1 MFQYFPTNYVWSLST
16 MIALTHGGNIGEVDA
31 MCAPILEAARAGDD
45 PGTMAFYEAWKGG
58 GDQLIALADGDLAE
72 GHRLSAGEKL
82 GRAALYYAIAERMQ
96 AHGFEHRLAMYRR
109 SLELFAQS
117 RELGRENCERV
128 EIPYGDIHLAG
139 LLVRAEGMN
148 RAAAE
153 AAGPAPIVVV
163 MNGLDS
169 TKEMLQ
175 KSVMGTM
182 FARRGLATLFVDQPG
197 TGEALRLHGLPA
209 VANTEVWASKI
220 VDWLMQ
226 RPDVDPRRIGALGV
240 SLGGYYCPRAVAFE
254 PRFACGAVWG
264 ANHDWREVQQ
274 ARLKRE
280 GENPVPHYWKHVQ
293 WVFGAKD
300 MDDFFAKAEA
310 MHLNGV
316 LDRIR
321 VPFLVTHGENDRQ
334 IPLKYAH
341 QTFEQLTHCPKKD
354 LFIFTSA
361 GKGGGGGIEH
371 SSLDNPWNA
380 GNQIADW
387 LAEQLGGTVA

>member
-31 MCAPILEAARAGDD
+31 MCAGILESSRAGDD
-45 PGTMAFYEAWKGG
+45 PGTQAFYEAWKGG
-58 GDQLIALADGDLAE
+58 GDKLIALADDDIAQ
-72 GHRLSAGEKL
+72 GHKLSAGEKL
-82 GRAALYYAIAERMQ
+82 GRAALYYSIAERMQ
-96 AHGFEHRLAMYRR
+96 AHGFEARLAMYRR
-109 SLELFAQS
+109 SLELFTQA
-117 RELGRENCERV
+117 RELARENCVRV
-128 EIPYGDIHLAG
+128 EIPYRNAHIAG
-139 LLVRAEGMN
+139 LLVRAEN
-148 RAAAE
+148 APAR
-153 AAGPAPIVVV
+153 APIVVI

-169 TKEMLQ
+169 TKEILQ

-182 FARRGLATLFVDQPG
+182 FARRGVSALFVDQPG
-197 TGEALRLHGLPA
+197 TGEALRLHNMPA
-209 VANTEVWASKI
+209 VHDTEVWAAKI
-220 VDWLMQ
+220 VDWLAQ
-226 RPDVDPRRIGALGV
+226 RPDVDPQRIGALGV

-264 ANHDWREVQQ
+264 ANHDWRAVQQ
-274 ARLKRE
+274 ARKKRE

-300 MDDFFAKAEA
+300 LDDFFVKAEA

-341 QTFEQLTHCPKKD
+341 QTYEQLVNSPKRD
-354 LFIFTSA
+354 LMVFTA
-361 GKGGGGGIEH
+361 REGGVEH
-371 SSLDNPWNA
+371 SSLDNPFNA
-380 GNQIADW
+380 GNAIADW
-387 LAEQLGGTVA
+387 LAEQLGGSTT

>member
-1 MFQYFPTNYVWSLST
+1 MFQYFPSNYVWSLST

-31 MCAPILEAARAGDD
+31 MCAPLREAARAGDD
-45 PGTMAFYEAWKGG
+45 PGTLAFYEAWKDG
-58 GDQLIALADGDLAE
+58 GDKLIALAEADLAK
-72 GHRLSAGEKL
+72 GHKLSAGEKL
-82 GRAALYYAIAERMQ
+82 GRAGLYYGIAERMQ
-96 AHGFEHRLAMYRR
+96 AHGFEQRLAMYQR
-109 SLELFAQS
+109 SLALFAQS
-117 RELGRENCERV
+117 RALARENCERV
-128 EIPYGDIHLAG
+128 EMPYGDAHLSA
-139 LLVRAEGMN
+139 LYVRAEN
-148 RAAAE
+148 VS
-153 AAGPAPIVVV
+153 GPAPIVVV

-182 FARRGLATLFVDQPG
+182 FARRGLSALFVDQPG
-197 TGEALRLHGLPA
+197 TGEALRLHNLPA
-209 VANTEVWASKI
+209 VPETEVWASRI
-220 VDWLMQ
+220 VDWLVQ
-226 RPDVDPRRIGALGV
+226 RPDVDAGRIGALGV

-300 MDDFFAKAEA
+300 IDDFLAKAEA

-316 LDRIR
+316 LDRIH

-341 QTFEQLTHCPKKD
+341 QTYEQLVNSPRRD
-354 LFIFTSA
+354 LMIFTA
-361 GKGGGGGIEH
+361 REGGVEH
-371 SSLDNPWNA
+371 SSLDNPHNA
-380 GNQIADW
+380 GNRIADW
-387 LAEQLGGTVA
+387 LAEQLGGNVA

>member
-31 MCAPILEAARAGDD
+31 MCGPILEAARAGDD
-45 PGTMAFYEAWKGG
+45 PGTLAFYEAWKGG
-58 GDQLIALADGDLAE
+58 GDRLIALAEADMAR
-72 GHRLSAGEKL
+72 GHKLSAGEKY
-82 GRAALYYAIAERMQ
+82 GRAALYYGIAERMQ
-96 AHGFEHRLAMYRR
+96 AHGFEARLAMYQR
-109 SLELFAQS
+109 SLELFALA
-117 RELGRENCERV
+117 REHGRENCERV
-128 EIPYGDIHLAG
+128 ELPYGDSHLAG
-139 LLVRAEGMN
+139 LLVRAEGLQPGQ
-148 RAAAE
+148 R
-153 AAGPAPIVVV
+153 APIVLV

-169 TKEMLQ
+169 TKEMLA
-175 KSVMGTM
+175 KSVMGSM
-182 FARRGLATLFVDQPG
+182 FARRGLSALFIDQPG
-197 TGEALRLHGLPA
+197 TGEALRLQGLHA

-220 VDWLMQ
+220 VDWLLQ
-226 RPDVDPRRIGALGV
+226 RPDVDPQRIGALGV

-264 ANHDWREVQQ
+264 ANHDWRAVQQ

-300 MDDFFAKAEA
+300 MDDFFTKAEA

-341 QTFEQLTHCPKKD
+341 QTYEQLVNCPKKD
-354 LFIFTSA
+354 LFIFDART
-361 GKGGGGGIEH
+361 GGVEH
-371 SSLDNPWNA
+371 SSLDNPNNA

-387 LAEQLGGTVA
+387 LAEQLSGTTV

>member
-45 PGTMAFYEAWKGG
+45 PGTQAFYAAWKGG
-58 GDQLIALADGDLAE
+58 GDQLVELADEDLVR
-72 GHRLSAGEKL
+72 GRQLSAGEKL
-82 GRAALYYAIAERMQ
+82 GRAALYYGIAERMQ
-96 AHGFEHRLAMYRR
+96 AHGDEHRLAMYRR
-109 SLELFAQS
+109 SLALFEQS
-117 RELGRENCERV
+117 RTLGRENCQRV
-128 EIPYGDIHLAG
+128 EIPYGDAHLSG
-139 LLVRAEGMN
+139 LYVRAEGL
-148 RAAAE
+148 
-153 AAGPAPIVVV
+153 AAGERAPIVVV

-175 KSVMGTM
+175 KSVMGTL
-182 FARRGLATLFVDQPG
+182 FARRGLSALFVDQPG
-197 TGEALRLHGLPA
+197 TGEALRLHGMPA
-209 VANTEVWASKI
+209 VHNTEVWAAKI
-220 VDWLMQ
+220 VDWLEQ
-226 RPDVDPRRIGALGV
+226 HPEVDPRRIGALGV
-240 SLGGYYCPRAVAFE
+240 SLGGYYCPRALAFE

-293 WVFGAKD
+293 WVFGARD
-300 MDDFFAKAEA
+300 MDDFFTKAEH

-316 LDRIR
+316 LERIR

-341 QTFEQLTHCPKKD
+341 QTFEQLVNCPQKD
-354 LFIFTSA
+354 LIVFTA
-361 GKGGGGGIEH
+361 REGGVEH
-371 SSLDNPWNA
+371 SSLDNPNNA
-380 GNQIADW
+380 GNLIADW
-387 LAEQLGGTVA
+387 LAEQLGGTTV

>member
-16 MIALTHGGNIGEVDA
+16 MIALNHGGSIGEVDA
-31 MCAPILEAARAGDD
+31 MCKPLLEAAQAGDD
-45 PGTMAFYEAWKGG
+45 PGTQAFYEAWKCGA
-58 GDQLIALADGDLAE
+58 DNLVTLADEDL
-72 GHRLSAGEKL
+72 GKGYKLSAGEKL
-82 GRAALYYAIAERMQ
+82 TRAGLYYCIAERMQ
-96 AHGFEHRLAMYRR
+96 AHGVEARLAIYKR
-109 SLELFAQS
+109 SLELFEEGRTLS
-117 RELGRENCERV
+117 RENCVRV
-128 EIPYGDIHLAG
+128 EIPFEETHLSA
-139 LLVRAEGMN
+139 LYVRAEGV
-148 RAAAE
+148 
-153 AAGPAPIVVV
+153 AAGTRAPIVVV

-182 FARRGLATLFVDQPG
+182 FAKRGLSALFVDQPG

-209 VANTEVWASKI
+209 VHNTEAWASPI
-220 VDWLMQ
+220 VDWLV
-226 RPDVDPRRIGALGV
+226 RHPDVDPARIGALGV

-274 ARLKRE
+274 SRLKRE

-293 WVFGAKD
+293 WVFGAQD
-300 MDDFFAKAEA
+300 MDDFFAKAEH

-341 QTFEQLTHCPKKD
+341 QTYEQLVNSPKKD
-354 LFIFTSA
+354 LMIFTA
-361 GKGGGGGIEH
+361 REGGVEH
-371 SSLDNPWNA
+371 SSLDNPLNA

-387 LAEQLGGTVA
+387 LAKALGGSVE

>member
-31 MCAPILEAARAGDD
+31 MCAPLRDAARGGDD
-45 PGTMAFYEAWKGG
+45 PGTIAFYEAWKDGA
-58 GDQLIALADGDLAE
+58 DKLVSLADEDMAR
-72 GHRLSAGEKL
+72 GHRLSAGEKY
-82 GRAALYYAIAERMQ
+82 GRAGLYYGIAERMQ
-96 AHGFEHRLAMYRR
+96 AHGLANRLEIYKR
-109 SLELFAQS
+109 SLELF
-117 RELGRENCERV
+117 ELGRTLARENCTRV
-128 EIPYGDIHLAG
+128 EIPYQDGHLSA
-139 LLVRAEGMN
+139 LYVRAEGLAPGA
-148 RAAAE
+148 RA
-153 AAGPAPIVVV
+153 PVVVV

-175 KSVMGTM
+175 KSAMGTM
-182 FARRGLATLFVDQPG
+182 FPKRGLSALFVDQPG

-209 VANTEVWASKI
+209 IHNTEVWAAPI
-220 VDWLMQ
+220 VDWLETQ
-226 RPDVDPRRIGALGV
+226 PEVDAKRIGALGV

-300 MDDFFAKAEA
+300 MIDFFEKASA
-310 MHLNGV
+310 MHLNGI
-316 LDRIR
+316 LDRVR

-341 QTFEQLTHCPKKD
+341 ETFEQLTSCPKKD
-354 LFIFTSA
+354 LFIFTSRE
-361 GKGGGGGIEH
+361 GGVEH
-371 SSLDNPWNA
+371 SSLDNPLNA

-387 LAEQLGGTVA
+387 LAEQLGGTVV

>member
-16 MIALTHGGNIGEVDA
+16 MIALTHGGNVGEVDA

-45 PGTMAFYEAWKGG
+45 PGTLAFYEAWKGG
-58 GDQLIALADGDLAE
+58 GDRLLALAETDLAR
-72 GHRLSAGEKL
+72 GHKLSAGEKL
-82 GRAALYYAIAERMQ
+82 GRAALYYCIAERMQ
-96 AHGFEHRLAMYRR
+96 AHGFEHRLAMYKR
-109 SLELFAQS
+109 SLELFDQA
-117 RELGRENCERV
+117 RTLARENCVRV
-128 EIPYGDIHLAG
+128 AIPYQGKEISG
-139 LLVRAEGMN
+139 LYVKAEGLQPGQ
-148 RAAAE
+148 R
-153 AAGPAPIVVV
+153 APIVVI

-182 FARRGLATLFVDQPG
+182 FARRGLSALFIDQPG
-197 TGEALRLHGLPA
+197 TGEALRLHGMPA
-209 VANTEVWASKI
+209 VHNTEVWASQV
-220 VDWLMQ
+220 VDWLQ
-226 RPDVDPRRIGALGV
+226 DQPGVDPQRIGALGV

-264 ANHDWREVQQ
+264 ANHDWRAVQQ

-293 WVFGAKD
+293 WVFGAAD
-300 MDDFFAKAEA
+300 MDEFLTKAEHI
-310 MHLNGV
+310 HLNGV

-341 QTFEQLTHCPKKD
+341 ETFAQLVNSPRKD
-354 LFIFTSA
+354 LMVFDAST
-361 GKGGGGGIEH
+361 GGVEH
-371 SSLDNPWNA
+371 SSLDNPNNA
-380 GNQIADW
+380 GNMIADW
-387 LAEQLGGTVA
+387 LAEQLGGNVV

>member
-31 MCAPILEAARAGDD
+31 MCAPILQAARAGDD
-45 PGTMAFYEAWKGG
+45 PGTQAFYEAWKGG
-58 GDQLIALADGDLAE
+58 SDRLSALAEADLAR

-82 GRAALYYAIAERMQ
+82 GRAALYLAIAERMQ
-96 AHGFEHRLAMYRR
+96 AHGFAQRQALYQR
-109 SLELFAQS
+109 SLDLFAQA
-117 RELGRENCERV
+117 RELGRENCTRV
-128 EIPYGDIHLAG
+128 EIPYAGQHLAG
-139 LLVRAEGMN
+139 LLVRAEGVSG
-148 RAAAE
+148 A
-153 AAGPAPIVVV
+153 APIVVV

-175 KSVMGTM
+175 KSVMGSM
-182 FARRGLATLFVDQPG
+182 FARRGVSALFVDQPG
-197 TGEALRLHGLPA
+197 TGEALRLLGLPA
-209 VANTEVWASKI
+209 VHNSEVWASPI
-220 VDWLMQ
+220 VDWLQ
-226 RPDVDPRRIGALGV
+226 QQGDVAAARIGALGV

-280 GENPVPHYWKHVQ
+280 GENPVPHYWQHVQ
-293 WVFGAKD
+293 WVFGASD
-300 MDDFFAKAEA
+300 LTDFLAKAEH

-316 LDRIR
+316 MDRIR
-321 VPFLVTHGENDRQ
+321 VPFLITHGESDRQ

-341 QTFEQLTHCPKKD
+341 QSHDQLVNCPKKD
-354 LFIFTSA
+354 LFIFTA
-361 GKGGGGGIEH
+361 REGGVEH
-371 SSLDNPWNA
+371 SSLDNPFNA

-387 LAEQLGGTVA
+387 LAEQLGGTLV

>member
-16 MIALTHGGNIGEVDA
+16 MIALTHGGNLGEVDA

-45 PGTMAFYEAWKGG
+45 PGTLAFYEAWKGG
-58 GDQLIALADGDLAE
+58 GDRLIALADIDLAK
-72 GHRLSAGEKL
+72 GHKLSAGEKL
-82 GRAALYYAIAERMQ
+82 GRAALYYGIAERMQ
-96 AHGFEHRLAMYRR
+96 AHGFEQRLAMYQR
-109 SLELFAQS
+109 SLALFEQA
-117 RELGRENCERV
+117 RTLARENCVRV
-128 EIPYGDIHLAG
+128 TLPYAGKELAG
-139 LLVRAEGMN
+139 LYVKAEGLG
-148 RAAAE
+148 RGE
-153 AAGPAPIVVV
+153 EGERAPIVVV

-182 FARRGLATLFVDQPG
+182 FARRGLSALFIDQPG

-209 VANTEVWASKI
+209 VHDTEAWASKV
-220 VDWLMQ
+220 VDWLVQ
-226 RPDVDPRRIGALGV
+226 HPEVDAQRIGALGV

-264 ANHDWREVQQ
+264 ANHDWHAVQQ

-293 WVFGAKD
+293 WVFGAAD
-300 MDDFFAKAEA
+300 MDDFLAKAEH

-341 QTFEQLTHCPKKD
+341 QTFEQLTNCPKKD
-354 LFIFTSA
+354 LFIFDAST
-361 GKGGGGGIEH
+361 GGVEH
-371 SSLDNPWNA
+371 SSLDNPHNA

-387 LAEQLGGTVA
+387 LAEVLQGHVA

>member
-31 MCAPILEAARAGDD
+31 MCAPLLEAARAGDD
-45 PGTMAFYEAWKGG
+45 PGTLAFFEAWKGG
-58 GDQLIALADGDLAE
+58 GDKLVELADEDL
-72 GHRLSAGEKL
+72 GRGRQLSAGEKL
-82 GRAALYYAIAERMQ
+82 GRAALYYCIAERMQ
-96 AHGFEHRLAMYRR
+96 AHGFEHRLTMYRR
-109 SLELFAQS
+109 SLELFERS
-117 RELGRENCERV
+117 RTLTRENCQRV
-128 EIPYGDIHLAG
+128 EIPYGEAHLSG
-139 LLVRAEGMN
+139 LYVRAEGL
-148 RAAAE
+148 
-153 AAGPAPIVVV
+153 AAGARAPIVVV

-182 FARRGLATLFVDQPG
+182 FARRGLSALFVDQPG
-197 TGEALRLHGLPA
+197 TGEALRLHGMPA
-209 VANTEVWASKI
+209 VHNTEVWAAQI
-220 VDWLMQ
+220 VDWLEQ
-226 RPDVDPRRIGALGV
+226 HPEVDGQRIGALGV

-293 WVFGAKD
+293 WVFGARD
-300 MDDFFAKAEA
+300 MDDFLSKAEH

-316 LDRIR
+316 LERIR
-321 VPFLVTHGENDRQ
+321 VPFLVTHGDNDRQ

-341 QTFEQLTHCPKKD
+341 RTFEQLVNCPQKD
-354 LFIFTSA
+354 LIVFTA
-361 GKGGGGGIEH
+361 REGGVEH
-371 SSLDNPWNA
+371 SSLDNPNNA
-380 GNQIADW
+380 GNLIADW
-387 LAEQLGGTVA
+387 LAEQLGGTTV

>member
-1 MFQYFPTNYVWSLST
+1 

-31 MCAPILEAARAGDD
+31 MCGPILEAARAGDD
-45 PGTMAFYEAWKGG
+45 PGTVAFYEAWKGG
-58 GDQLIALADGDLAE
+58 GDRLLALAETDLSK

-82 GRAALYYAIAERMQ
+82 GRAALYYGIAERMQ
-96 AHGFEHRLAMYRR
+96 AHGFEHRLAMYKR
-109 SLELFAQS
+109 SLELFEQS
-117 RELGRENCERV
+117 RQLARENCVRV
-128 EIPYGDIHLAG
+128 EMPYGEHTLSG
-139 LLVRAEGMN
+139 LYVKAESLQPGQRA
-148 RAAAE
+148 
-153 AAGPAPIVVV
+153 PVVVV

-182 FARRGLATLFVDQPG
+182 FARRGLSTLFVDQPG
-197 TGEALRLHGLPA
+197 TGEALRLHGLTA
-209 VANTEVWASKI
+209 VHNTEIWASKI
-220 VDWLMQ
+220 VDWLQ
-226 RPDVDPRRIGALGV
+226 QQPDVDPKRIGALGV
-240 SLGGYYCPRAVAFE
+240 SLGGYYCPRALAFE

-300 MDDFFAKAEA
+300 MDEFFGKAEH

-341 QTFEQLTHCPKKD
+341 QTYEQLVNSPRKD
-354 LFIFTSA
+354 LMIFDAST
-361 GKGGGGGIEH
+361 GGVEH
-371 SSLDNPWNA
+371 SSLDNPSNA
-380 GNQIADW
+380 GNMIADW
-387 LAEQLGGTVA
+387 LAEVLGGTTV

>member
-1 MFQYFPTNYVWSLST
+1 MFQYFPSNYVWSLSA

-31 MCAPILEAARAGDD
+31 MCAPLRDAAKAGDD
-45 PGTMAFYEAWKGG
+45 PGTLAFYEAWKAG
-58 GDQLIALADGDLAE
+58 GDRLIALADDDLAR

-82 GRAALYYAIAERMQ
+82 SRAGLYYGIAERMQ
-96 AHGFEHRLAMYRR
+96 AHGFDARLALYRR
-109 SLELFAQS
+109 SLELFEQGRRLA
-117 RELGRENCERV
+117 RENCERV
-128 EIPYGDIHLAG
+128 EIPYRYTHLSA
-139 LLVRAEGMN
+139 LYVRAEGLDPGQ
-148 RAAAE
+148 RA
-153 AAGPAPIVVV
+153 PLVVV

-182 FARRGLATLFVDQPG
+182 FARRGLSALFVDQPG
-197 TGEALRLHGLPA
+197 TGEALRLQDLPA
-209 VANTEVWASKI
+209 VHDTERWASPI
-220 VDWLMQ
+220 VDWLET
-226 RPDVDPRRIGALGV
+226 RADVDAQRIGALGV
-240 SLGGYYCPRAVAFE
+240 SLGGYYCPRALAFE

-293 WVFGAKD
+293 WVFGATD
-300 MDDFFAKAEA
+300 LDDFFAKAER

-341 QTFEQLTHCPKKD
+341 ATFEQLVNSPRKD
-354 LFIFTSA
+354 LFVFTERE
-361 GKGGGGGIEH
+361 GGVEH
-371 SSLDNPWNA
+371 SSLDNPLNA
-380 GNQIADW
+380 GNRIADW
-387 LAEQLGGTVA
+387 LAEQLDGRVA

>member
-1 MFQYFPTNYVWSLST
+1 MFQYFPSNYVWSLST

-31 MCAPILEAARAGDD
+31 MCAPLVEAARAGDD
-45 PGTMAFYEAWKGG
+45 TGTLAFYEAWKGG
-58 GDQLIALADGDLAE
+58 GDKLIALAEADLAK
-72 GHRLSAGEKL
+72 GHKLSAGEKL
-82 GRAALYYAIAERMQ
+82 GRAGLYYGIAERMQ
-96 AHGFEHRLAMYRR
+96 AHGFEQRLAMYQR
-109 SLELFAQS
+109 SLALFAQG
-117 RELGRENCERV
+117 RELARDNCERV
-128 EIPYGDIHLAG
+128 EIPYGDAHLSA
-139 LLVRAEGMN
+139 LYVRAEN
-148 RAAAE
+148 LS
-153 AAGPAPIVVV
+153 GPAPIVVV

-175 KSVMGTM
+175 KSVMGSM
-182 FARRGLATLFVDQPG
+182 FARRGLSALFVDQPG
-197 TGEALRLHGLPA
+197 TGEALRLHNLPA
-209 VANTEVWASKI
+209 VPETEVWASRI
-220 VDWLMQ
+220 VDWLAR
-226 RPDVDPRRIGALGV
+226 RPDVDAGRIGALGV

-300 MDDFFAKAEA
+300 IDDFLAKAEA

-341 QTFEQLTHCPKKD
+341 QTYEQLVNSPRRD
-354 LFIFTSA
+354 LMIFTA
-361 GKGGGGGIEH
+361 REGGVEH
-371 SSLDNPWNA
+371 SSLDNPQNA

-387 LAEQLGGTVA
+387 LAEQLGGNVA

>member
-45 PGTMAFYEAWKGG
+45 PGTLAFYEAWKGG
-58 GDQLIALADGDLAE
+58 GDQLIALADADLAK
-72 GHRLSAGEKL
+72 GHQLSAGEKL
-82 GRAALYYAIAERMQ
+82 GRAALYYGIAERMQ
-96 AHGFEHRLAMYRR
+96 AHGFEQRLAMYKR
-109 SLELFAQS
+109 SLALFEQA
-117 RELGRENCERV
+117 RTLARENCVRV
-128 EIPYGDIHLAG
+128 TLPYEGKDIAG
-139 LLVRAEGMN
+139 LYVRAEGLPSGE
-148 RAAAE
+148 R
-153 AAGPAPIVVV
+153 APIVVV

-182 FARRGLATLFVDQPG
+182 FARRGLSALFIDQPG

-209 VANTEVWASKI
+209 VHNTEVWASKV
-220 VDWLMQ
+220 VDWLTQ
-226 RPDVDPRRIGALGV
+226 HPEVDPQRIGALGV

-264 ANHDWREVQQ
+264 ANHDWRAVQQ
-274 ARLKRE
+274 ARLQRE

-293 WVFGAKD
+293 WVFGASD
-300 MDDFFAKAEA
+300 MDDFLAKAEH

-341 QTFEQLTHCPKKD
+341 ETYAQLVNCPKKD
-354 LFIFTSA
+354 LFIFDKTT
-361 GKGGGGGIEH
+361 GGVEH
-371 SSLDNPWNA
+371 SSLDNPNNA
-380 GNQIADW
+380 GNLIADW
-387 LAEQLGGTVA
+387 LAEQLHGRTV

>member
-16 MIALTHGGNIGEVDA
+16 MIALTHGGCIGEVDA
-31 MCAPILEAARAGDD
+31 MCKPLLEAARAGDD
-45 PGTMAFYEAWKGG
+45 PGTEAFFAAWKGG
-58 GDQLIALADGDLAE
+58 GDQLIALADEDLLR
-72 GHRLSAGEKL
+72 GHKLSAGEKL

-96 AHGFEHRLAMYRR
+96 AHGFEQRLAMYQQ
-109 SLELFAQS
+109 SLALFERA
-117 RELGRENCERV
+117 RVLGRENCQRV
-128 EIPYGDIHLAG
+128 EVPYGDRHIAG
-139 LLVRAEGMN
+139 LFVQAEGV
-148 RAAAE
+148 
-153 AAGPAPIVVV
+153 AGPAPIVVI

-182 FARRGLATLFVDQPG
+182 FARRGVSALFVDQPG
-197 TGEALRLHGLPA
+197 TGEALRLHQMPA
-209 VANTEVWASKI
+209 VHDTERWASPI
-220 VDWLMQ
+220 VDWLERQ
-226 RPDVDPRRIGALGV
+226 PQVDARRIGALGV

-254 PRFACGAVWG
+254 PRFACGGVWG

-300 MDDFFAKAEA
+300 MDEFLAKAEN

-334 IPLKYAH
+334 IPLKYA
-341 QTFEQLTHCPKKD
+341 QQSYEQLVNCPD
-354 LFIFTSA
+354 RQLIVFSA
-361 GKGGGGGIEH
+361 REGGVEH
-371 SSLDNPWNA
+371 SSLDNPLNA
-380 GNQIADW
+380 GNRIADW
-387 LAEQLGGTVA
+387 FAEKLGATTA

>member
-31 MCAPILEAARAGDD
+31 MCAPLLEAARAGDD
-45 PGTMAFYEAWKGG
+45 PGTLAFYEAWKGG
-58 GDQLIALADGDLAE
+58 ADKLIALADGDLAR
-72 GHRLSAGEKL
+72 GYTLSAGEKL
-82 GRAALYYAIAERMQ
+82 GRAGLYCCIAERMQ
-96 AHGFEHRLAMYRR
+96 AHGFEARLAIYQH
-109 SLELFAQS
+109 SLALFEQG
-117 RELGRENCERV
+117 RKLGRENCVRV
-128 EIPYGDIHLAG
+128 EIPYGDTHLAA
-139 LLVRAEGMN
+139 LYVRAENLAPGQ
-148 RAAAE
+148 RA
-153 AAGPAPIVVV
+153 PVVVV

-182 FARRGLATLFVDQPG
+182 FARRGLSALFIDQPG
-197 TGEALRLHGLPA
+197 TGEALRLANLPA
-209 VANTEVWASKI
+209 VHNTEVWATPI
-220 VDWLMQ
+220 VDWLQ
-226 RPDVDPRRIGALGV
+226 QHDEVDPQRIGALGV

-293 WVFGAKD
+293 WVFGATD
-300 MDDFFAKAEA
+300 MDEFFAKAA
-310 MHLNGV
+310 HMHLDGV

-334 IPLKYAH
+334 IPLRYAH
-341 QTFEQLTHCPKKD
+341 QTFEQLVNSPKKD
-354 LFIFTSA
+354 LIIFTA
-361 GKGGGGGIEH
+361 REGGVEH
-371 SSLDNPWNA
+371 SSLDNPLNA

-387 LAEQLGGTVA
+387 LAEQLGGSVA

>member
-31 MCAPILEAARAGDD
+31 MCAPLLEAARSGDD
-45 PGTMAFYEAWKGG
+45 PGTLAFYDAWKGG
-58 GDQLIALADGDLAE
+58 GDRLLALSDIDLAK
-72 GHRLSAGEKL
+72 GHQLSAGEKL
-82 GRAALYYAIAERMQ
+82 GRAALYYCIAERMQ
-96 AHGFEHRLAMYRR
+96 AHGFEHRLTLYKR
-109 SLELFAQS
+109 SLEIFEQS
-117 RELGRENCERV
+117 RRLVRENCARV
-128 EIPYGDIHLAG
+128 EVPYQGQHIAG
-139 LLVRAEGMN
+139 LYVKADGLQPGQRAPLVV
-148 RAAAE
+148 
-153 AAGPAPIVVV
+153 I

-175 KSVMGTM
+175 KSVMGSM
-182 FARRGLATLFVDQPG
+182 FARRGLSALFIDQPG
-197 TGEALRLHGLPA
+197 TGEALRLQGLPA
-209 VANTEVWASKI
+209 VHNTEVWASPV
-220 VDWLMQ
+220 VDWLQ
-226 RPDVDPRRIGALGV
+226 AHAEVDPQRIGALGV

-293 WVFGAKD
+293 WVFGAEG
-300 MDDFFAKAEA
+300 MDDFLAKASH

-334 IPLKYAH
+334 IPLRYAH
-341 QTFEQLTHCPKKD
+341 QTYEQLSNCPKKD
-354 LFIFTSA
+354 LFIFDAST
-361 GKGGGGGIEH
+361 GGVEH
-371 SSLDNPWNA
+371 SSMDNPNNA

-387 LAEQLGGTVA
+387 LAEQLRGNLA

>member
-31 MCAPILEAARAGDD
+31 MCKPILEAAKAGDD
-45 PGTMAFYEAWKGG
+45 PGTLAFYEAWKGG
-58 GDQLIALADGDLAE
+58 GDKLIALAADDTAKG
-72 GHRLSAGEKL
+72 RSLSAGEKL
-82 GRAALYYAIAERMQ
+82 GRAGLYYAIAERMQ
-96 AHGFEHRLAMYRR
+96 AHGFDERLAMYKR
-109 SLELFAQS
+109 SLELFAQA
-117 RELGRENCERV
+117 RTLARENCARV
-128 EIPYGDIHLAG
+128 EVPYGDTHLSG
-139 LLVRAEGMN
+139 LFVHAEGV
-148 RAAAE
+148 
-153 AAGPAPIVVV
+153 AGPAPVVVV

-182 FARRGLATLFVDQPG
+182 FARRGLSALFVDQPG
-197 TGEALRLHGLPA
+197 TGEALRLQGLPA
-209 VANTEVWASKI
+209 VTNTETWASKI
-220 VDWLMQ
+220 VDWLEQ
-226 RPDVDPRRIGALGV
+226 RRDVDRQRIGALGV

-300 MDDFFAKAEA
+300 MDDFLTKAEG
-310 MHLNGV
+310 MHLDGI

-334 IPLKYAH
+334 IPLKYA
-341 QTFEQLTHCPKKD
+341 QRTFDQLVNSPKRD
-354 LFIFTSA
+354 LVIFTTRE
-361 GKGGGGGIEH
+361 GGVEH
-371 SSLDNPWNA
+371 SSLDNPYNA
-380 GNQIADW
+380 GALIADW
-387 LAEQLGGTVA
+387 LAEVLGGTVA

>member
-16 MIALTHGGNIGEVDA
+16 MIALTHGGNLGEVDA
-31 MCAPILEAARAGDD
+31 MCAPLLEAARAGDD
-45 PGTMAFYEAWKGG
+45 PGTLAFYEAWKGG
-58 GDQLIALADGDLAE
+58 GDRLIALADIDLAK
-72 GHRLSAGEKL
+72 GHKLSAGEKL
-82 GRAALYYAIAERMQ
+82 GRAALYYGIAERMQ
-96 AHGFEHRLAMYRR
+96 AHGFEQRLAMYQR
-109 SLELFAQS
+109 SLALFEQA
-117 RELGRENCERV
+117 RTLARENCVRV
-128 EIPYGDIHLAG
+128 TLPYAGKELAG
-139 LLVRAEGMN
+139 LYVKAEGLG
-148 RAAAE
+148 RGE
-153 AAGPAPIVVV
+153 EGERAPIVVV

-182 FARRGLATLFVDQPG
+182 FARRGLSALFIDQPG

-209 VANTEVWASKI
+209 VHDTEAWASKV
-220 VDWLMQ
+220 VDWLVQ
-226 RPDVDPRRIGALGV
+226 HPEVDAQRIGALGV

-264 ANHDWREVQQ
+264 ANHDWRAVQRS
-274 ARLKRE
+274 RLKRE

-293 WVFGAKD
+293 WVFGAAD
-300 MDDFFAKAEA
+300 MDDFLAKAEH

-341 QTFEQLTHCPKKD
+341 QTFEQLTNCPKKD
-354 LFIFTSA
+354 LFIFDAST
-361 GKGGGGGIEH
+361 GGVEH
-371 SSLDNPWNA
+371 SSLDNPHNA

-387 LAEQLGGTVA
+387 LAEVLQGHVA